1 MPADSPVQIPQPP
14 EPPEPFSSA
23 LRDRNWASIA
33 DAPAQTAPA
42 LYARG
47 QARINLGRDADAR
60 NDFLAAAPEL
70 GDRCRIEL
78 AYLDLRQ
85 RRDVRDAL
93 VIAMNVIKDSPPD
106 SPLLA
111 RALHVAGL
119 AEGKLRRSGPAIDL
133 LLKSAKTY
141 LKLRDWASRSQVY
154 DTLGSVEAARGRLDF
169 AVHFFALSL
178 VDKTLL
184 LDKAGI
190 AITLGN
196 IGRTHLRLGRF
207 EDALEC
213 FGRDLHLTIEIGD
226 ARGETRMHED
236 IGRTY
241 LAMGDAPPAEKSLN
255 QCVELS
261 KQRGYADLEFFAYK
275 DLALLRIS
283 QNRCD
288 EAEIFLEEARKV
300 LSAGAEPYLHQ
311 VLSAAQGEL
320 ALARD
325 KPEAVKLLEDAV
337 NAFMDAE
344 LPDLEIPARI
354 LLARA
359 LLKQKLKATAEDCLL
374 KGMQRARAD
383 GYGRYLPTL
392 KQEMTRLELSEG
404 IIEEKTR
411 AIAQGGPATAGD
423 GYVIL
428 QRLGGGGFGEV
439 FRAYDPLRARDV
451 AIKRFRLAKLY
462 DVRRRK
468 ALIASAKLEL
478 EAAARVRHPGVVRVS
493 AVSFD
498 EQGEL
503 YLVSDFVEGQSLRK
517 VMAANSHPPAGLV
530 ARNMELIASA
540 LQALHEGGVIHRD
553 LKPENVI
560 VTNDSLP
567 VLVDFGIAHVSRSQ
581 ATASVP
587 GAGTP
592 AYMAPEQARG
602 VAVDA
607 RADLY
612 ALGVI
617 AYEWLSGNLPIS
629 PKGTDLKKIA
639 FELQA
644 QQPTPLKTHRPDL
657 DADFCELVMSLLEK
671 DPDDRPQTAS
681 VVVDACRKL
690 SNRPTAIA
698 SPATKPAA
706 DAALAPTVPD
716 IPRG

>member
-1 MPADSPVQIPQPP
+1 MPADLSAQIPQL
-14 EPPEPFSSA
+14 PEPFASA
-23 LRDRNWASIA
+23 LRDRKWATIA
-33 DAPAQTAPA
+33 DAPADSPAA

-47 QARINLGRDADAR
+47 QARLSLGRDADAR
-60 NDFLAAAPEL
+60 DDFQAAASDL
-70 GDRCRIEL
+70 CDWCCIEL

-85 RRDVRDAL
+85 RRDVREAL
-93 VIAMNVIKDSPPD
+93 VIAMNVIKNSPPD

-141 LKLRDWASRSQVY
+141 LKLRDFAARAQVY

-213 FGRDLHLTIEIGD
+213 FGRDLYLAIEIGD
-226 ARGETRMHED
+226 GRGETRMHED

-241 LAMGDAPPAEKSLN
+241 LAMGETESADKSL
-255 QCVELS
+255 QKCVELAG
-261 KQRGYADLEFFAYK
+261 QRSYADLAFFAYK

-283 QNRCD
+283 QNKCD
-288 EAEIFLEEARKV
+288 EAEQFLDRARKV

-325 KPEAVKLLEDAV
+325 KPEAAKLLEEAV
-337 NAFMDAE
+337 NAFMTAE
-344 LPDLEIPARI
+344 LPDLEIPTRI

-404 IIEEKTR
+404 IIEEKPR
-411 AIAQGGPATAGD
+411 AIAESPNAGPATPQSPGD
-423 GYVIL
+423 DYVIL

-462 DVRRRK
+462 DIRRRK

-498 EQGEL
+498 DQGEL
-503 YLVSDFVEGQSLRK
+503 YLVSDFVEGQSLRN
-517 VMAANSHPPAGLV
+517 VMNQSPRPAPGTV
-530 ARNMELIASA
+530 TRNVELIASA
-540 LQALHEGGVIHRD
+540 LQALHEAGVIHRD

-560 VTNDSLP
+560 ITNDSLP

-581 ATASVP
+581 ATPIAA
-587 GAGTP
+587 AGTP
-592 AYMAPEQARG
+592 AYMSPEQSRG
-602 VAVDA
+602 AAVDA

-617 AYEWLSGNLPIS
+617 AYEWLTGNLPIS

-639 FELQA
+639 FELA
-644 QQPTPLKTHRPDL
+644 ATQPTPLKKQRADL
-657 DADFCELVMSLLEK
+657 ETDLCDLVMSLLEK

-681 VVVDACRKL
+681 QVVDACRKFAT
-690 SNRPTAIA
+690 RPAPV
-698 SPATKPAA
+698 S
-706 DAALAPTVPD
+706 ALAPTEPD
-716 IPRG
+716 LPRG